1 MALEVEQL
9 DAAVAVHVAAHHHLA
24 RRGVGVEVEV
34 EVEVEVDV
42 ALAPAEVV
50 LDAHGVVGNERLQ
63 DGRVGTL
70 SDDSVA
76 VPMVGKVERNVVAE
90 SQVLGCYSIT

>member
-24 RRGVGVEVEV
+24 RRGVGVEV